1 MPEHASEDEV
11 EDSRAPV
18 CGEDGPDYPEHDG
31 SQHCI
36 YTHLAKLDSLAA
48 KGCADKF
55 FQTHAERWGS
65 GMPRPGDVIHSAQA
79 DGVDVRLTRKRN
91 AAGIKRSLAEVHAH
105 CTSSNLSDAR
115 SNRVMDAFCNVRMF
129 QLLFN
134 VLHVNRF

>member
-1 MPEHASEDEV
+1 L
-11 EDSRAPV
+11 APV
-18 CGEDGPDYPEHDG
+18 YGEDGPDYPEHDG

-36 YTHLAKLDSLAA
+36 YTHLAKLDTLAA

-55 FQTHAERWGS
+55 FETHAERWGS

-79 DGVDVRLTRKRN
+79 DGVDARLTRKRN